1 MNKAI
6 WMQLVFAAGVS
17 TIAVPAAA
25 NSPVGTITTFAANI
39 ENTTPCGSPEG
50 LSVDLQGNFYT
61 GSAQTKSPGAVCQF
75 ASNGTFKKS
84 FSIQP
89 AKSDG
94 VVSLLGVLFQPP
106 HTLFA
111 LDFADALAGPP
122 NQPPP
127 TDGRVLSIN
136 TETGAVT
143 TVASGFIF
151 PNGIAED
158 LNGFF
163 YVTDSIQATV
173 TRFKADGSQKSVWYS
188 GSLLAP
194 GTGQPPLGANGIAF
208 DFFFHN
214 VYVSNTSNQQIIR
227 IPVEHD
233 GSAGTGVVFA
243 DGGVIDTKQNT
254 TKALAG
260 ADGIAFD
267 LFGNLYVAANQA
279 NEIQVISPTGQ
290 LAARYSSATLTLD
303 NPASLVF
310 IGDELYFTNASIFD
324 GGVNSAIFILE
335 TPLPGLPP
343 FPL

>member
-6 WMQLVFAAGVS
+6 WMQLAFAAGVS

-25 NSPVGTITTFAANI
+25 DPPVGTITTFAGDI
-39 ENTTPCGSPEG
+39 KDTPCVSPEG

-61 GSAQTKSPGAVCQF
+61 GSAQTKSTGAVCQF
-75 ASNGTFKKS
+75 GPNGAFKKS
-84 FSIQP
+84 FTIPP
-89 AKSDG
+89 AKSGG

-106 HTLFA
+106 HTVFA

-122 NQPPP
+122 DQAPP
-127 TDGRVLSIN
+127 TDGRVLAVN

-143 TVASGFIF
+143 TIASGFVF

-158 LNGFF
+158 LDGFF
-163 YVTDSIQATV
+163 YVADSLQATV

-188 GSLLAP
+188 SSLLAP

-208 DFFFHN
+208 DFLFRN

-233 GSAGTGVVFA
+233 GSAGTAVVFA
-243 DGGVIDTKQNT
+243 DGATINNNQRT
-254 TKALAG
+254 TGALNG

-279 NEIQVISPTGQ
+279 NEIQVISPNGQ
-290 LAARYSSATLTLD
+290 LAARYSSTTLTLD

-324 GGVNSAIFILE
+324 GGGNSAIFVLE
-335 TPLPGLPP
+335 APLPGLPP
-343 FPL
+343 LPL